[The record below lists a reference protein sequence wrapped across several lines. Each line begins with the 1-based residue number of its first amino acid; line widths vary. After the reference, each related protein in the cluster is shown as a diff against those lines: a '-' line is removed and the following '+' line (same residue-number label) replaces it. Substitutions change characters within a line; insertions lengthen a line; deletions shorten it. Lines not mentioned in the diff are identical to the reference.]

1 MSGPP
6 EGWSAGQSGLVS
18 WLVLLPLPRFAV
30 GCRIAYLFNV
40 TIGPPALVLPLATIE
55 VCSDAVANDS
65 IIH

>member
-1 MSGPP
+1 MSGPQ

-30 GCRIAYLFNV
+30 GRGIAYLFNV
-40 TIGPPALVLPLATIE
+40 TIGPPPLVLPLAAIE